1 VLGRRGRAGMAR
13 WQAGAGEREKE
24 MDWRRLGQND
34 FQAKRGFG
42 LRNYFSDLNKVLSS
56 QNKGLKLFQ
65 IDFELYSN

>member
-1 VLGRRGRAGMAR
+1 MG
-13 WQAGAGEREKE
+13 
-24 MDWRRLGQND
+24 WRRLGHND

-65 IDFELYSN
+65 IDFELYPTKRNSNKSFGNFSNMEFWNLV